1 MRDGWIRT
9 GDIAEIN
16 KDGTVSL
23 RGRIKDLI
31 NRGGNKVAPIEVEA
45 VFADHPEI
53 SAVLVT
59 GVPDQQFGESIHMLV
74 VPKNTEA
81 PSRQAL
87 IDWAQDRTDRF
98 KLPDV
103 VHYGKELP
111 LGPTGKAD
119 RTALRRSILGQS
131 A

>member
-1 MRDGWIRT
+1 
-9 GDIAEIN
+9 
-16 KDGTVSL
+16 
-23 RGRIKDLI
+23 
-31 NRGGNKVAPIEVEA
+31 
-45 VFADHPEI
+45 
-53 SAVLVT
+53 
-59 GVPDQQFGESIHMLV
+59 

-103 VHYGKELP
+103 VHYGKKLP